1 MYEYDRLILIQ
12 SITIDNMKLRG
23 CFKLSISKIPQSELN
38 VMKVIWESNKPISSK
53 DVIGESQEKF
63 GWKRTTTLTLL
74 SKLVQKE
81 FLSSEKIKLYSYYTA
96 LISKKEYLEFET
108 KYFFTNI
115 HENSLKS
122 LITALHE
129 NNEITNE
136 DLEDL
141 EQWIKNREE

>member
-1 MYEYDRLILIQ
+1 M
-12 SITIDNMKLRG
+12 
-23 CFKLSISKIPQSELN
+23 SISKIPQSELN
-38 VMKVIWESNKPISSK
+38 VMKVIWEKNEPISSK
-53 DVIGESQEKF
+53 EVIAKLQERV

-81 FLSSEKIKLYSYYTA
+81 FLSGEKIKLYTYYTA

-108 KYFFTNI
+108 KHFFASI

-136 DLEDL
+136 DLDDL
-141 EQWIKNREE
+141 EKWIKNKDEV

>member
-1 MYEYDRLILIQ
+1 M
-12 SITIDNMKLRG
+12 
-23 CFKLSISKIPQSELN
+23 SISKIPQSELN
-38 VMKVIWESNKPISSK
+38 VVKVIWKNNKPISSK
-53 DVIGESQEKF
+53 EVISESQEKF

-81 FLSSEKIKLYSYYTA
+81 FLSAKKIKLYTYYTA
-96 LISKKEYLEFET
+96 LISKKTYLEFET

-136 DLEDL
+136 DLEEL
-141 EQWIKNREE
+141 EQWIRNKEE

>member
-1 MYEYDRLILIQ
+1 M
-12 SITIDNMKLRG
+12 
-23 CFKLSISKIPQSELN
+23 FKLGISKIPQSELN
-38 VMKVIWESNKPISSK
+38 VMKIIWEKNEPVSSK
-53 DVIGESQEKF
+53 EVINKLQEKV

-81 FLSSEKIKLYSYYTA
+81 FLSTEKIKLYTYYTA
-96 LISKKEYLEFET
+96 LISKKDYLEFET
-108 KYFFTNI
+108 KQFFTNI

-136 DLEDL
+136 DLDEL
-141 EQWIKNREE
+141 EKWIKNREE

>member
-1 MYEYDRLILIQ
+1 M
-12 SITIDNMKLRG
+12 
-23 CFKLSISKIPQSELN
+23 SISKIPQSELD
-38 VMKVIWESNKPISSK
+38 VMKVIWEHSEPISSRE
-53 DVIGESQEKF
+53 VINELQEKN

-81 FLSSEKIKLYSYYTA
+81 FLNAEKIKLYTYYTP

-115 HENSLKS
+115 HESSLKS
-122 LITALHE
+122 LITALHD
-129 NNEITNE
+129 NNEITKD

-141 EQWIKNREE
+141 EKWINNQKE

>member
-1 MYEYDRLILIQ
+1 MDEYDKLISIQ
-12 SITIDNMKLRG
+12 SISIDSIKLRR

-38 VMKVIWESNKPISSK
+38 VMKVIWEKSNPISSK
-53 DVIGESQEKF
+53 DVINELQDKI

-81 FLSSEKIKLYSYYTA
+81 FLSAEKIKLYTYYTA

-129 NNEITNE
+129 NNEITND

-141 EQWIKNREE
+141 EQWIRNKEE

>member
-1 MYEYDRLILIQ
+1 M
-12 SITIDNMKLRG
+12 
-23 CFKLSISKIPQSELN
+23 SISKIPQSELN
-38 VMKVIWESNKPISSK
+38 VMKVVWTHNEPVSSK
-53 DVIGESQEKF
+53 DVIKELEEQI

-81 FLSSEKIKLYSYYTA
+81 FLMAEKIKLYTYYSA

-122 LITALHE
+122 LITALHD
-129 NNEITNE
+129 NNEITNDDLA
-136 DLEDL
+136 DLEK
-141 EQWIKNREE
+141 WIKNQKE

>member
-1 MYEYDRLILIQ
+1 M
-12 SITIDNMKLRG
+12 G
-23 CFKLSISKIPQSELN
+23 ISKIPQSELN
-38 VMKVIWESNKPISSK
+38 VMKIIWEKNEPVSSK
-53 DVIGESQEKF
+53 EVINKLQEKV

-81 FLSSEKIKLYSYYTA
+81 FLSTEKIKLYTYYTA
-96 LISKKEYLEFET
+96 LISKKDYLEFET
-108 KYFFTNI
+108 KQFFTNI

-136 DLEDL
+136 DLDEL
-141 EQWIKNREE
+141 EKWIKNREE

>member
-1 MYEYDRLILIQ
+1 M
-12 SITIDNMKLRG
+12 
-23 CFKLSISKIPQSELN
+23 SISKIPQSELN
-38 VMKVIWESNKPISSK
+38 VMKVIWAHNEPLSSK
-53 DVIGESQEKF
+53 DVIKELEEQI

-81 FLSSEKIKLYSYYTA
+81 FLMAEKIKLYTYYSA

-122 LITALHE
+122 LITALHD
-129 NNEITNE
+129 NNEITNDDLA
-136 DLEDL
+136 DLEK
-141 EQWIKNREE
+141 WIKNQKE

>member
-1 MYEYDRLILIQ
+1 MSIL
-12 SITIDNMKLRG
+12 
-23 CFKLSISKIPQSELN
+23 KIPQSELN
-38 VMKVIWESNKPISSK
+38 VMKVVWASNDAISSK
-53 DVIGESQEKF
+53 EVITKLQEKNS
-63 GWKRTTTLTLL
+63 WKRTTTLTLL
-74 SKLVQKE
+74 AKLVRKE
-81 FLSSEKIKLYSYYTA
+81 FLSAEKIKMYTYYTA

-136 DLEDL
+136 DLNDL
-141 EQWIKNREE
+141 ENWIKNKDE

>member
-1 MYEYDRLILIQ
+1 M
-12 SITIDNMKLRG
+12 
-23 CFKLSISKIPQSELN
+23 SISKIPQSELD
-38 VMKVIWESNKPISSK
+38 VMKVIWASNEAISSK
-53 DVIGESQEKF
+53 EVINELQKKNN
-63 GWKRTTTLTLL
+63 WKRTTTLTLL
-74 SKLVQKE
+74 SKLVQKN
-81 FLSSEKIKLYSYYTA
+81 FLSAEKIKMYTYYTA

-136 DLEDL
+136 DLIDL
-141 EQWIKNREE
+141 ENWIKNKEE

>member
-1 MYEYDRLILIQ
+1 M
-12 SITIDNMKLRG
+12 
-23 CFKLSISKIPQSELN
+23 SISKIPQSELN
-38 VMKVIWESNKPISSK
+38 VMKVIWERNKPISSK
-53 DVIGESQEKF
+53 EVINELQEKI

-74 SKLVQKE
+74 SKLVKKE
-81 FLSSEKIKLYSYYTA
+81 FLSAEKIKMYTYYTA

-136 DLEDL
+136 DLDDL
-141 EQWIKNREE
+141 ENWIKNKEE

>member
-1 MYEYDRLILIQ
+1 MYEYDKLILIQ
-12 SITIDNMKLRG
+12 SISVDSMKLRR

-38 VMKVIWESNKPISSK
+38 VMKVIWEKNNPISSK
-53 DVIGESQEKF
+53 DVINELQDKI

-81 FLSSEKIKLYSYYTA
+81 FLSAEKIKLYTYYTA

-129 NNEITNE
+129 NHEITNK
-136 DLEDL
+136 DLEEL
-141 EQWIKNREE
+141 EQWIKNKEE

>member
-1 MYEYDRLILIQ
+1 M
-12 SITIDNMKLRG
+12 N
-23 CFKLSISKIPQSELN
+23 ISKIPQSELN
-38 VMKVIWESNKPISSK
+38 VMKVVWASNDAISSK
-53 DVIGESQEKF
+53 EVITKLQEKNS
-63 GWKRTTTLTLL
+63 WKRTTTLTLL
-74 SKLVQKE
+74 AKLVRKE
-81 FLSSEKIKLYSYYTA
+81 FLSAEKIKMYTYYTA

-136 DLEDL
+136 DLNDL
-141 EQWIKNREE
+141 ENWIKNKDE

>member
-1 MYEYDRLILIQ
+1 V
-12 SITIDNMKLRG
+12 N
-23 CFKLSISKIPQSELN
+23 ISKIPQSELN
-38 VMKVIWESNKPISSK
+38 VMKVIWQSNQPISSK
-53 DVIGESQEKF
+53 DVISEAQEKF

-81 FLSSEKIKLYSYYTA
+81 FLSAEKIKLYTYYTE
-96 LISKKEYLEFET
+96 LVSKKEYLEFET

-136 DLEDL
+136 DLDDL
-141 EQWIKNREE
+141 ENWIKNKEE